1 MVNTADYIKGYLFS
15 CSFVGYYDIKHIYSN
30 DKIYWL
36 RLPVFLYRQY
46 KYRSPTPDTITIHLF
61 IVNSYFFFIKVI
73 VLEYCKKVDIKIK
86 KYSKC
91 NHVN

>member
-15 CSFVGYYDIKHIYSN
+15 CSFVGYYDIKHNYSN

-61 IVNSYFFFIKVI
+61 IVNSYLFFYKS
-73 VLEYCKKVDIKIK
+73 YCSWILQEVDIKIK